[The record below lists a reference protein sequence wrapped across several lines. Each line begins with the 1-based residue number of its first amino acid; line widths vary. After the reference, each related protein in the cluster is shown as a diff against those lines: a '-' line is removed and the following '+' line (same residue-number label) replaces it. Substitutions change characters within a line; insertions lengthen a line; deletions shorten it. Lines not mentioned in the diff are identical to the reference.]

1 MGDVFDRVRDAGW
14 DVVEGEPV
22 IAAGM
27 ARRTGGSA
35 PWTGPFGALA
45 APALRVQP
53 GGVRVPT
60 SMILGLTGRS
70 LVIWSVDRLVG
81 RRPRR
86 LVGTFALGSAAS
98 LQTAGPSGSGG
109 IGHDH
114 VVLVLH
120 GHPIHLEVPSAFAVT
135 IAEQMPPFAG

>member
-1 MGDVFDRVRDAGW
+1 MLERLSEAGW
-14 DVVEGEPV
+14 DVVEGKPLV
-22 IAAGM
+22 AAGM

-60 SMILGLTGRS
+60 SMILGLTASS

-86 LVGTFALGSAAS
+86 LVGRFVLGSAAS
-98 LQTAGPSGSGG
+98 LQAVGPSGSGG

-114 VVLVLH
+114 VVLVLD
-120 GHPIHLEVPSAFAVT
+120 GRPIHLEAPSTFATT
-135 IAEQMPPFAG
+135 IEERVPPFTG